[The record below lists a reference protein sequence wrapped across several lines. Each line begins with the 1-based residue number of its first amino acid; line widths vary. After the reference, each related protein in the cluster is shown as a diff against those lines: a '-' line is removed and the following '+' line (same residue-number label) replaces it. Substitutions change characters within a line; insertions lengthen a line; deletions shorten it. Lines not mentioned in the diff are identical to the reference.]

1 MQLVEPASTAL
12 PAVAP
17 VPGPGCRFCGTP
29 LRYTFADLGSSPPC
43 QNVVRPEDLHR
54 GEVFYPLHAFVCE
67 ACFLVQLDEVVPPEA
82 IFTEY
87 AYFSSYSTS
96 WLAHARCYVEAATE
110 RLGLTTE
117 SHVVEL
123 ASNDGYLLQWFVE
136 KGIPCL
142 GVEPAA
148 NVAEAARARGIP
160 TRVAFFGDE
169 EAQKMRAEGIR
180 ADLLL
185 GNNVLAHTP
194 HLNSFVVGMKRLLA
208 EGGTVTLEFPHLLR
222 LIGDNQFDT
231 IYHEHFS
238 YFSLLT
244 VRRVF
249 AAHGLTVF
257 DVEEL
262 STHGGSLRIWA
273 RHAEDA
279 SRPVAAAV
287 EALEARER
295 ACGLDRLETYG
306 AFAERVK
313 ETKRGLLD
321 FLIEANRAGA
331 QVAGY
336 GAPGKGNTLLNYGG
350 IRTDL
355 LRYTV
360 DRNPYKQGTY
370 LPGTRI
376 PVYDP
381 AMIEET
387 RPDYVLILPWNL
399 RDEIAAQLEGIRAWG
414 GRFVVPIPEVQ
425 VF

>member
-1 MQLVEPASTAL
+1 MQLLAPVAPAL
-12 PAVAP
+12 PAVAD
-17 VPGPGCRFCGTP
+17 VPGLACRCCGTP
-29 LRYTFADLGSSPPC
+29 LRYTFVDLGSSPPC
-43 QNVVRPEDLHR
+43 QNVVRPEDLHK

-67 ACFLVQLDEVVPPEA
+67 ACFLVQLDEVVKPEA
-82 IFTEY
+82 IFSEY
-87 AYFSSYSTS
+87 AYFSSYSAS
-96 WLAHARCYVEAATE
+96 WVAHARRYVDAVTA
-110 RLGLTTE
+110 RLGLTAA
-117 SHVVEL
+117 HRVVEI
-123 ASNDGYLLQWFVE
+123 ASNDGYLLQGFVQ

-148 NVAEAARARGIP
+148 NVAEAARARGVP
-160 TRVAFFGDE
+160 TRVAFFG
-169 EAQKMRAEGIR
+169 EAEAGRMVAEGLR

-194 HLNSFVVGMKRLLA
+194 YLNDFVSGMKGLLA
-208 EGGTVTLEFPHLLR
+208 EGGTITMEFPHLLR
-222 LIGDNQFDT
+222 LMEGNQFDT

-249 AAHGLTVF
+249 AAHGLTLF

-262 STHGGSLRIWA
+262 PTHGGSLRIWV
-273 RHAEDA
+273 RHAKEQG
-279 SRPVAAAV
+279 RPVTGAV

-295 ACGLDRLETYG
+295 AYGLDRLETYA
-306 AFAERVK
+306 AFAEQVK

-331 QVAGY
+331 QVVGY
-336 GAPGKGNTLLNYGG
+336 GAPGKGNTLLNYCGV
-350 IRTDL
+350 RTDL

-376 PVYDP
+376 PVHAPDK
-381 AMIEET
+381 IFET
-387 RPDYVLILPWNL
+387 KPDYVLVLPWNL
-399 RDEIAAQLEGIRAWG
+399 RYEVAAQMAGIRAWG
-414 GRFVVPIPEVQ
+414 GRFVVPIPAVEVW
-425 VF
+425 